1 MMKYFTLVIAAL
13 LLCSV
18 SSCHKDG
25 SPGPASTSI
34 VGRWRWVKS
43 IGGIAGTTVTPANNG
58 YNLTHVYGANGT
70 FELYKNDSLELQS
83 KYSIIRNFKYET
95 QTIDLLKID
104 NNESNRADFTIGN
117 DTLYTSNTLFMSD
130 GFSSVYVRIK

>member
-13 LLCSV
+13 LFCGA

-25 SPGPASTSI
+25 LPGPASSI

-43 IGGIAGTTVTPANNG
+43 VGGIAGMTITPQSAG
-58 YNLTHVYGANGT
+58 YNLTQVYGANST
-70 FELYKNDSLELQS
+70 FKLYKNDSLELQS

-104 NNESNRADFTIGN
+104 NNESNRADFTIRN
-117 DTLYTSNTLFMSD
+117 DTLYTSNALFISD

>member
-1 MMKYFTLVIAAL
+1 MKYFTLAIAAL
-13 LLCSV
+13 VLCSV

-25 SPGPASTSI
+25 LPGATSSSI

-43 IGGIAGTTVTPANNG
+43 VGGIAGMTVTPANNG
-58 YNLTHVYGANGT
+58 FNLTQIYGADST
-70 FELYKNDSLELQS
+70 FKLYKNDSLELQR
-83 KYSIIRNFKYET
+83 KFSIIRNFKYET

-104 NNESNRADFTIGN
+104 NNESNRAEFTIRN
-117 DTLYTSNTLFMSD
+117 DTLYTSNALFISD

>member
-43 IGGIAGTTVTPANNG
+43 VGGIAGTTVTPANNG
-58 YNLTHVYGANGT
+58 FNLTQVYGADGS
-70 FELYKNDSLELQS
+70 FKLYKNDSLELQS
-83 KYSIIRNFKYET
+83 KFSIIRNFKYQT

-104 NNESNRADFTIGN
+104 NNESNRADFTIRN
-117 DTLYTSNTLFMSD
+117 DTLYTSNTLFISD

>member
-43 IGGIAGTTVTPANNG
+43 VGGIAGMTITPQSAG
-58 YNLTHVYGANGT
+58 YNLTQVYGANNT
-70 FELYKNDSLELQS
+70 FKLYKNDSLELQS

-104 NNESNRADFTIGN
+104 NNESNRADFTIRN
-117 DTLYTSNTLFMSD
+117 DTLYSSNGLFISD